1 MISRIE
7 GFHYRCFDRL
17 DLGVESYHVL
27 AGPNGSG
34 KSTLLDIPL
43 LLGDMVS
50 RGIVAAFSK
59 RLGSRAVPVRRIF
72 RSLCIVIAGII
83 SPLPLKPYCQK
94 TS

>member
-50 RGIVAAFSK
+50 RGIVSAFLEVTGLQGHA
-59 RLGSRAVPVRRIF
+59 RAQNFQELVHCHRGEYFAPGQRSR
-72 RSLCIVIAGII
+72 
-83 SPLPLKPYCQK
+83 
-94 TS
+94 